1 MPGLASLAIVALAL
15 FLGTRFGLPENELR
29 AFVFA
34 VLVLMN
40 IGLIVVNRSFRSS
53 LKDALLRPNRTL
65 WALIAAVLLVLGTG
79 LYWAPAQALLH
90 FGPLHPD
97 DLTVCILAGAVLIG
111 VLELAKR
118 FLLAERAAV

>member
-1 MPGLASLAIVALAL
+1 VERHYGRQ
-15 FLGTRFGLPENELR
+15 RFGLPENELR

-65 WALIAAVLLVLGTG
+65 WVLITAVLLVLGTG
-79 LYWAPAQALLH
+79 LYWKPAQALFH
-90 FGPLHPD
+90 FGPLHLD
-97 DLTVCILAGAVLIG
+97 DVAACLLAGTVLIG
-111 VLELAKR
+111 ALEMGKR
-118 FLLAERAAV
+118 FVPVQRAAI